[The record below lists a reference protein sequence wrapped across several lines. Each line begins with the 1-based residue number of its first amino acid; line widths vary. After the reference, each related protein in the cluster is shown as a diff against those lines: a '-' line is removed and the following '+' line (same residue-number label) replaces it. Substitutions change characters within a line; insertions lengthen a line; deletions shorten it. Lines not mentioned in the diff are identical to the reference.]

1 MTGPASQANDIDT
14 IAGDAAI
21 EGLVRDGYAV
31 ADDLFAAALV
41 VTLASELAA
50 MEAAGTMATASV
62 GRDGGLRR
70 DVDIRR
76 AAIRWFDGGTEAER
90 RFLAGAE
97 LLRSAI
103 NRRLFL
109 GLFDFECNFIAYPT
123 GGFYG
128 RHMDSLA
135 GARNRIVSLILYLD
149 ADWQA
154 DYGGA
159 LRLWSGPEDHGAAT
173 AEIVPHAGR
182 VVLMMSEEI
191 PHEVL
196 PTHRPRKA
204 IAGWWRVN
212 ASSGQRLDTSR

>member
-1 MTGPASQANDIDT
+1 M
-14 IAGDAAI
+14 
-21 EGLVRDGYAV
+21 
-31 ADDLFAAALV
+31 AAA
-41 VTLASELAA
+41 A
-50 MEAAGTMATASV
+50 V

-90 RFLAGAE
+90 RFLAVAE

-128 RHMDSLA
+128 RHLDSLA
-135 GARNRIVSLILYLD
+135 GAKNRVVSLIVYLD

-173 AEIVPHAGR
+173 AEIVPQAGR

-196 PTHRPRKA
+196 PAHRPRHA

-212 ASSGQRLDTSR
+212 ASTGRNLDMSR

>member
-1 MTGPASQANDIDT
+1 MTEVLVETDDFDSSASDAL
-14 IAGDAAI
+14 IASLA
-21 EGLVRDGYAV
+21 EDGYAV
-31 ADDLFAAALV
+31 VDHLFDPALIK
-41 VTLASELAA
+41 ALAA
-50 MEAAGTMATASV
+50 DLGAMESFGAMTMAAV
-62 GRDGGLRR
+62 GREAGRR
-70 DVDIRR
+70 QDADIRR

-90 RFLAGAE
+90 RFLAVAE
-97 LLRSAI
+97 LLRIAI

-128 RHMDSLA
+128 RHLDSLA
-135 GARNRIVSLILYLD
+135 GAKNRVVSLVVYLD
-149 ADWQA
+149 EDWQA
-154 DYGGA
+154 EYGGA
-159 LRLWSGPEDHGAAT
+159 LRIWSGTGDHGEAV
-173 AEIVPHAGR
+173 AEIVPQAGR

-212 ASSGQRLDTSR
+212 ASSTSRLDTAR

>member
-1 MTGPASQANDIDT
+1 MNHTSSEADDFDSIAS
-14 IAGDAAI
+14 DAAI
-21 EGLVRDGYAV
+21 ASLAEDGYAFV
-31 ADDLFAAALV
+31 NRLFDPALIM
-41 VTLASELAA
+41 TLAAELAA
-50 MEAAGTMATASV
+50 MEAAGTMATAAV

-90 RFLAGAE
+90 RFLAVAE
-97 LLRSAI
+97 LLRIAI

-128 RHMDSLA
+128 RHLDSLA
-135 GARNRIVSLILYLD
+135 GARNRVVSLIVYLD

-159 LRLWSGPEDHGAAT
+159 LRLWSGPEDQGAAS
-173 AEIVPHAGR
+173 AEIVPQAGR

-196 PTHRPRKA
+196 PSHRPRHA

-212 ASSGQRLDTSR
+212 ASTGQRLDTSR

>member
-1 MTGPASQANDIDT
+1 MSDVLSET
-14 IAGDAAI
+14 
-21 EGLVRDGYAV
+21 
-31 ADDLFAAALV
+31 DDFD
-41 VTLASELAA
+41 S
-50 MEAAGTMATASV
+50 TASDAVIASLAEHGFAVVDRLFDPALIQALAGELGSMESAGAMASAGV
-62 GRDGGLRR
+62 GRATGLRR
-70 DVDIRR
+70 DGDIRR

-90 RFLAGAE
+90 RFLAVAE
-97 LLRSAI
+97 QLRIAI

-123 GGFYG
+123 GGFYN
-128 RHMDSLA
+128 RHLDSLA
-135 GARNRIVSLILYLD
+135 GTRNRVVSLVAYLD
-149 ADWQA
+149 EGWHA

-159 LRLWSGPEDHGAAT
+159 LRLWSGPEDDGAPA
-173 AEIVPHAGR
+173 AEIVPQAGR

-196 PTHRPRKA
+196 PSHRPRHA

>member
-1 MTGPASQANDIDT
+1 VSHDPSEADDFDSTAS
-14 IAGDAAI
+14 DAAI
-21 EGLVRDGYAV
+21 ASLAEDGYAFV
-31 ADDLFAAALV
+31 NRLFDPALIMALAA
-41 VTLASELAA
+41 ELAA
-50 MEAAGTMATASV
+50 MEAAGTMAAAAV

-76 AAIRWFDGGTEAER
+76 AAIRWFDGGTDAER
-90 RFLAGAE
+90 RFLAVAE
-97 LLRSAI
+97 LLRIAI

-128 RHMDSLA
+128 RHLDSLA
-135 GARNRIVSLILYLD
+135 GARNRVVSLIVYLD

-159 LRLWSGPEDHGAAT
+159 LRLWTSPDDEGPAA
-173 AEIVPHAGR
+173 AEIVPQAGR
-182 VVLMMSEEI
+182 VVLMMAEEI

-196 PTHRPRKA
+196 PAHRPRHA

-212 ASSGQRLDTSR
+212 ASTGQRLDTSR

>member
-1 MTGPASQANDIDT
+1 MSHTPSEADDFDSTAS
-14 IAGDAAI
+14 DAAI
-21 EGLVRDGYAV
+21 ASLAEDGYAFV
-31 ADDLFAAALV
+31 NRLFDPALIM
-41 VTLASELAA
+41 TLAAELAA
-50 MEAAGTMATASV
+50 MEAAGTMATAAV

-90 RFLAGAE
+90 RFLAVAE
-97 LLRSAI
+97 LLRIAI

-128 RHMDSLA
+128 RHLDSLA
-135 GARNRIVSLILYLD
+135 GARNRVVSLIVYLD

-159 LRLWSGPEDHGAAT
+159 LRLWSGPEDQGAAS
-173 AEIVPHAGR
+173 AEIVPQAGR

-196 PTHRPRKA
+196 PSHRPRHA

-212 ASSGQRLDTSR
+212 ASTGQRLDTSR